1 MRGKKRYINCNRK
14 SDGKVYISRS
24 ASLGTSSSHVL
35 STGEQ
40 SVFLRNIGKHVR
52 DGLQPSFPREAIG
65 SRIER
70 RRTSGIGR
78 GGGDRGGGHMQQ
90 VVRFSKPIE
99 IDGFP
104 IPWQT
109 LSPANRCRFV
119 LADELTIHRSFYRYC
134 SDMEGERAPECESGT
149 RAESR

>member
-1 MRGKKRYINCNRK
+1 MSIVTGKT
-14 SDGKVYISRS
+14 KVSYFSEHSTRS
-24 ASLGTSSSHVL
+24 TPSSSHVP
-35 STGEQ
+35 SAGEQ

-70 RRTSGIGR
+70 RANGFGR

-104 IPWQT
+104 IP
-109 LSPANRCRFV
+109 
-119 LADELTIHRSFYRYC
+119 
-134 SDMEGERAPECESGT
+134 
-149 RAESR
+149 